1 MNAQR
6 DTRERWIMNEHI
18 LKRIKEINTEI
29 YEAVEKL
36 RMTKAAYDELVN
48 LHDVITSKDDY
59 DQKKADEIVG
69 RAQKYFDEN
78 TSIQLTL
85 REKEAALAELQ
96 SLLEE
101 E

>member
-1 MNAQR
+1 
-6 DTRERWIMNEHI
+6 MNEHI
-18 LKRIKEINTEI
+18 LKRIKEINIEI

-36 RMTKAAYDELVN
+36 RMTKAAYDELIA
-48 LHDVITSKDDY
+48 LHGVITSKDDY
-59 DQKKADEIVG
+59 DQKKANEIVG
-69 RAQKYFDEN
+69 RAQKHFDEN